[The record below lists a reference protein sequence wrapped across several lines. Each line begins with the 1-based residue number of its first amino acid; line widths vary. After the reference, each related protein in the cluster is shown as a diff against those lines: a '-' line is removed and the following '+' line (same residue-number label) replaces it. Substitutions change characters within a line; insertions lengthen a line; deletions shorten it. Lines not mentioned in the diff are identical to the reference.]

1 MTKAMIDSMSGIPDV
16 LSGMSDL
23 NPVITPVLDLTQ
35 VQEGADKMNTMINTA
50 PVVGSTSFGQAS
62 SISSEQA
69 VQGAPGD
76 TTGQS
81 GTSITYQQ
89 NNYSPEALSE
99 IDIYRQTKNQ
109 LSQLRT
115 ALV

>member
-1 MTKAMIDSMSGIPDV
+1 MINAMSAIPDAI
-16 LSGMSDL
+16 SGMSDL

-35 VQEGADKMNTMINTA
+35 VQVGADQMNAMINTA

-62 SISSEQA
+62 SISSSQA
-69 VQGAPGD
+69 PSITSSD
-76 TTGQS
+76 NTGQPV
-81 GTSITYQQ
+81 TSITYEQ

-115 ALV
+115 VFS